1 MTTKT
6 ATLAFQLF
14 PDVELGRGLLRLQ
27 ILDMHLVDLE
37 PQLGCSV
44 IVRAHFDTL
53 AQNEQE
59 KFFVL

>member
-44 IVRAHFDTL
+44 RAHFDTL
-53 AQNEQE
+53 GQNEQE